1 MGKKPAAVY
10 ENGVLR
16 PLEPLPLQDK
26 QQVTVTVEETP
37 GDFADAWLDHEY
49 YAAVDAMQ
57 EPEPTL
63 EEVRAALSTIA
74 GTLSEAVR
82 AERDARG

>member
-1 MGKKPAAVY
+1 MGKTLAAVY

-16 PLEPLPLQDK
+16 PLEPLLLRE
-26 QQVTVTVEETP
+26 QQRVTVTVEESV
-37 GDFADAWLDHEY
+37 DNSADPWVDHDYHASLEAWD
-49 YAAVDAMQ
+49 

-63 EEVRAALSTIA
+63 DEVRKALSTIS
-74 GTLSEAVR
+74 GKLSDAVR